1 MNNRRTTWW
10 PKNLRQ
16 IRFNGLLID
25 GLSSLKTK
33 STSLTP
39 ATGAVKSET
48 QQTWFD
54 QNFCDCV
61 VLDLINDAGLQIV
74 FSVWMR
80 PLSLITLQSQSII
93 R

>member
-48 QQTWFD
+48 Q
-54 QNFCDCV
+54 
-61 VLDLINDAGLQIV
+61 
-74 FSVWMR
+74 
-80 PLSLITLQSQSII
+80 
-93 R
+93 